1 MSTPA
6 PAADPRYLV
15 PLRDVERELN
25 RQMKALQA
33 DDGHALQR
41 ARMSN
46 LIIYCTSLEQSID
59 INDQVPAI
67 SYAHPARVIL
77 LVAEPDTPRDLTAR
91 VTVRPLL
98 AGKKSYACVEMV
110 TLHAGGDHVDRL
122 PFAVRSLLI
131 GDLPVNLWWEAPV
144 PPPLAGPLLYD
155 LAEYAQQIIYDS
167 IGWREPPRAVA
178 ATALWLEQI
187 ERPGGRWRVASD
199 LSWRRLKFW
208 RRILTQALAEESAPG
223 AAASVREI
231 VITHGPHAVIQ
242 AWLLGSWLSRLLGW
256 RAGSGRLTPG
266 VEMAWHFLT
275 SQGEDAHVRIRR
287 DEVGPPVVNAVRFRC
302 RIDGQPV
309 TIVTTADGGQRLTVQ
324 MEGIDAAPR
333 TITVQS
339 QTPVDLIARQLS
351 DRERDPAFR
360 ESMVVAQIMAQSVLG

>member
-1 MSTPA
+1 MTDAVPF
-6 PAADPRYLV
+6 ADFRYRV
-15 PLRDVERELN
+15 PLSDVERELN
-25 RQMKALQA
+25 RQMKALHST
-33 DDGHALQR
+33 DGRPLQR

-46 LIIYCTSLEQSID
+46 LIIYCTGLEQSID

-77 LVAEPDTPRDLTAR
+77 LVAEADTERDLTAR

-98 AGKKSYACVEMV
+98 SGKKSYACVEMV
-110 TLHAGGDHVDRL
+110 TLHAGGSNIDRL

-144 PPPLAGPLLYD
+144 PPPLAGPLLDD
-155 LAEYAQQIIYDS
+155 LSEYAQQIIYDS
-167 IGWREPPRAVA
+167 VGWREPPRSVS
-178 ATALWLEQI
+178 ATATWLEQI

-199 LSWRRLKFW
+199 LNWRRLKYW
-208 RRILTQALAEESAPG
+208 RRILAQALAEESAPG

-231 VITHGPHAVIQ
+231 TITHGPHAVIQ
-242 AWLLGSWLSRLLGW
+242 GWLLGSWLSRLLGW
-256 RAGSGRLTPG
+256 RAGSGRVTPG

-275 SQGEDAHVRIRR
+275 SQGDDAHVHIRR
-287 DEVGPPVVNAVRFRC
+287 ADAGPPLVCDVRLRC
-302 RIDGQPV
+302 ALDGKPV
-309 TIVTTADGGQRLTVQ
+309 TIVATADEPQRLSVQ

-333 TITVQS
+333 TISVQS

-351 DRERDPAFR
+351 DRKRDPVFR